1 MKSAEQQQ
9 DNISIIGASQN
20 NLKNVDVTI
29 PSDRLTV
36 ITGVSG
42 SGKSSLAFDTLYAEG
57 QRRYVESLSA
67 YARQFLERIQKPRVH
82 EILGIRPAIA
92 IRQKNSSRN
101 PRSTVGTVTELYDYL
116 RLLFS
121 RAGTV
126 ICRDCGREV
135 KKDTVDDVVK
145 RVESLG
151 PGRRLYFAVPFQDS
165 GLASSDRENP
175 DPPLAAVAETLL
187 RQGFS
192 RLLDP
197 EGQIIRLP
205 APALESLVGY
215 RLLIDRLVLSE
226 SDGERIADSLE
237 SSFAA
242 GKGVAEVMVLPGD
255 EDPGIQILRF
265 SERLECQYCKVTYRD
280 PEPLLFS
287 FNNPYGACATCHG
300 FGNTIS
306 IDPGL
311 VIPDQLRTLREGPV
325 EPFCKPRYRRNQE
338 RLLEYLTARG
348 VDLDLPYRDLSEEL
362 KQAIWEGDGAYSGVV
377 GFFRRLERKKYKMHV
392 RILISRYR
400 GYTVCPDCGGERLC
414 REARDVLVGGLSI
427 TQLTAQPISQLC
439 HFFDDLQL
447 EAEQAQ
453 IADKLLHEIRQRLSF
468 LKRVGLD
475 YLALDRLT
483 STLSGGEMQR
493 IHLAASLGSSL
504 VGALYVLDEPSIGL
518 HARDEYRLIEIL
530 KSLRDLGNTI
540 VVVEHERAMMEAAD
554 QIIDMGPG
562 AGEQGGEV
570 IHSGD
575 YSSLCQNPDSLTGQ
589 YLSGTMR
596 IQTPVFRRSNLGKQI
611 VIEGARQH
619 NLKNLTVQIPLGVL
633 VCITGVSGSGKST
646 LVHQTLYAGLQ
657 KMRGEWKH
665 SVGTL
670 DRLEG
675 WDYPSEV
682 LMVDQSPIGK
692 TPRSNPVTY
701 VKAFD
706 EIRALFASLPAARGL
721 GFKPGFFSFNIPG
734 GRCETCQGAGTI
746 TVEMQFLADVE
757 LVCEDCKGLRYQNR
771 ILDIR
776 FKGKNIAEV
785 LSLTLDQALVF
796 FRGLPKIIRKLKV
809 LHEVGLG
816 YLRLGQSATTLSG
829 GEAQRIKLAA
839 YLGRKT
845 SSQPLLILD
854 EPTTGLHFE
863 DINRLLA
870 ALQKLTANGGS
881 VVIIEHN
888 LDVIKSADWI
898 IDLGPEGGAG
908 GGELLAQG
916 TPEEVAA
923 HPTSHT
929 ARFLRAVLAADRNS
943 ATNS

>member
-9 DNISIIGASQN
+9 DNISIIGATQN

-101 PRSTVGTVTELYDYL
+101 PRSTVGTVTEIYDYL
-116 RLLFS
+116 RLLFA

-126 ICRDCGREV
+126 ICRDCGRKV
-135 KKDTVDDVVK
+135 KKDTVDDVVA
-145 RVESLG
+145 RVEALG
-151 PGRRLYFAVPFQDS
+151 PGRRLYFAAPFQDS
-165 GLASSDRENP
+165 GLASSDRKNP
-175 DPPLAAVAETLL
+175 DPPLASVVETLL

-197 EGQIIRLP
+197 QGQIIRLP
-205 APALESLVGY
+205 APTLESLVGY

-226 SDGERIADSLE
+226 RDGERIADSIE

-242 GKGVAEVMVLPGD
+242 GKGVAEVMVLPSEQNSGL
-255 EDPGIQILRF
+255 QILRF

-311 VIPDQLRTLREGPV
+311 VIPDQNRTLREGPV

-338 RLLEYLTARG
+338 RLLEYLTAHG
-348 VDLDLPYRDLSEEL
+348 IDLDLPYRDLSEEL
-362 KQAIWEGDGAYSGVV
+362 KQAIWEGDRVYPGVV

-400 GYTVCPDCGGERLC
+400 GYTVCRDCGGERLC
-414 REARDVLVGGLSI
+414 REARDVLVGRLSI

-439 HFFDDLQL
+439 RFFDELQL
-447 EAEQAQ
+447 EVEQAK
-453 IADKLLHEIRQRLSF
+453 IADKLLHEIRQRLNF

-475 YLALDRLT
+475 YLTLDRLT
-483 STLSGGEMQR
+483 ATLSGGEMQR
-493 IHLAASLGSSL
+493 IHLAASLGASL

-518 HARDEYRLIEIL
+518 HARDEGRLIEIL
-530 KSLRDLGNTI
+530 KNLRDLGNTI

-575 YSSLCQNPDSLTGQ
+575 FSSLCQNPDSLTGQ

-633 VCITGVSGSGKST
+633 VCVTGVSGSGKST

-657 KMRGEWKH
+657 KMRGEWKD
-665 SVGTL
+665 SVGAL

-706 EIRALFASLPAARGL
+706 QIRALFASLPAANAL

-888 LDVIKSADWI
+888 LDVIKSADWV
-898 IDLGPEGGAG
+898 IDLGPEGGAA
-908 GGELLAQG
+908 GGEILAQG
-916 TPEEVAA
+916 TPEQVAA

>member
-9 DNISIIGASQN
+9 DNISIIGATQN

-67 YARQFLERIQKPRVH
+67 YARQFLERIQKPRVR
-82 EILGIRPAIA
+82 EIHGIRPAIA

-116 RLLFS
+116 RLLYS

-135 KKDTVDDVVK
+135 NKDTVDDVVEK
-145 RVESLG
+145 VESLG
-151 PGRRLYFAVPFQDS
+151 AGSRLYFTVPLQGSVFVT
-165 GLASSDRENP
+165 SDDEKRGCSLSATL
-175 DPPLAAVAETLL
+175 DTLL

-192 RLLDP
+192 RLLDR
-197 EGQIIRLP
+197 EGQIVRLP
-205 APALESLVGY
+205 APGLETLDGY

-226 SDGERIADSLE
+226 NDGERIADATE

-242 GKGVAEVMVLPGD
+242 GKGVAEVMLLPD
-255 EDPGIQILRF
+255 AENPEVQTLRF
-265 SERLECQYCKVTYRD
+265 SERLECQYCEVTYRD

-287 FNNPYGACATCHG
+287 FNNPYGACATCQG
-300 FGNTIS
+300 FGNSIS

-311 VIPDQLRTLREGPV
+311 VIPNELRTLREGPV
-325 EPFCKPRYRRNQE
+325 DPFCKPRYRRYQE
-338 RLLEYLTARG
+338 RLLEYLSQRS
-348 VDLDLPYRDLSEEL
+348 VDLDLPYRDLPGQL
-362 KQAIWEGDGAYSGVV
+362 KEAIWEGDGTYPGVV
-377 GFFRRLERKKYKMHV
+377 GFFRYLERKKYKMHV

-400 GYTVCPDCGGERLC
+400 GYTVCLDCRGERLC

-427 TQLTAQPISQLC
+427 TRLTSQPISQLC
-439 HFFDDLQL
+439 RFFDELQL
-447 EAEQAQ
+447 EAEQEK
-453 IADKLLHEIRQRLSF
+453 IADKLLHEIRQRLNF

-483 STLSGGEMQR
+483 ATLSGGEMQR

-504 VGALYVLDEPSIGL
+504 VGALYILDEPSIGL
-518 HARDEYRLIEIL
+518 HARDEHRLIEIL

-570 IHSGD
+570 IHCGD
-575 YSSLCQNPDSLTGQ
+575 YSSLCQNQDSLTGQ
-589 YLSGTMR
+589 YLSGTLK
-596 IQTPVFRRSNLGKQI
+596 IKTPVFRRSNLGKRI
-611 VIEGARQH
+611 LIEGARQH

-646 LVHQTLYAGLQ
+646 LVHHTLYAGLQ
-657 KMRGEWKH
+657 KMRGEWKD
-665 SVGTL
+665 SVGAL

-706 EIRALFASLPAARGL
+706 EIRALFASLPVARSLGL
-721 GFKPGFFSFNIPG
+721 KPGGFSFNIAG
-734 GRCETCQGAGTI
+734 GRCEACQGAGTI

-776 FKGKNIAEV
+776 FKGKNISDV
-785 LSLTLDQALVF
+785 LALTVDQALVF
-796 FRGLPKIIRKLKV
+796 FANLPKIVRKLKV
-809 LHEVGLG
+809 LREVGLG

-839 YLGRKT
+839 YLGRKI
-845 SSQPLLILD
+845 SSQPLFILD

-870 ALQKLTANGGS
+870 ALQKMTAKGGS
-881 VVIIEHN
+881 VIIIEHN

-898 IDLGPEGGAG
+898 IDLGPEGGSAG
-908 GGELLAQG
+908 GEILVQG

-923 HPTSHT
+923 HTTSHT
-929 ARFLRAVLAADRNS
+929 ARFLRAALAAGP
-943 ATNS
+943 